1 MIRSEYDELKF
12 KLLLQ
17 MIRFIS
23 LNLVTAFMLIV
34 GGCGF
39 SQNLQILKPEYVNNR
54 QFNATLLVMP
64 LTSEILDV
72 NQVAASSGQK
82 AASTKY
88 FDRQELIYFYNYMG
102 PSMSEI
108 TTANVLGID
117 PVNLVKNISFSR
129 QNVNGDTKQPLY
141 MHVPTT
147 GPIRYMDRE
156 PDYILFF
163 EEIYF
168 KKDFIDERTGIG
180 RGSSS
185 NYSMQAGLMYLIW
198 DNKKGN
204 IAAFGKLERLMN
216 LLDYPKKSNYISI
229 FEEFAALII
238 DKSPLVRK
246 QVQL

>member
-12 KLLLQ
+12 ETLLQ

-54 QFNATLLVMP
+54 RFNATVLVMP
-64 LTSEILDV
+64 LTSELLPSEK
-72 NQVAASSGQK
+72 SST
-82 AASTKY
+82 STGVETPPAKFY
-88 FDRQELIYFYNYMG
+88 DRQELLYFYNYMG
-102 PSMSEI
+102 LSLAEI
-108 TTANVLGID
+108 TTAKVLGID
-117 PVNLVKNISFSR
+117 RINLNKDISFIR
-129 QNVNGDTKQPLY
+129 QNMNGDSLNPLY
-141 MHVPTT
+141 MHVPASD
-147 GPIRYMDRE
+147 PLRYME
-156 PDYILFF
+156 KQPDFILFF
-163 EEIYF
+163 EDIYF

-185 NYSMQAGLMYLIW
+185 NYTMQAGLIYLIW
-198 DNKKGN
+198 DNEKGAV
-204 IAAFGKLERLMN
+204 AAFGKLERTMN
-216 LLDYPKKSNYISI
+216 LLDYPKKSNYISL
-229 FEEFAALII
+229 FEEFAGLIV